1 MQTTSNMATDDLKV
15 VSNIIITVAKSY
27 STLYFICSEVNTNLN
42 TWNKEKQSC
51 IVMDYSYNGQYLDVY
66 GSSNN
71 YPYYYTNFQNKFQ
84 KSNGG
89 KINILVWQL

>member
-1 MQTTSNMATDDLKV
+1 MATDDLKV
-15 VSNIIITVAKSY
+15 VSNIITTVAKSY

-42 TWNKEKQSC
+42 KWNNQKWSC

-66 GSSNN
+66 GYLQNN
-71 YPYYYTNFQNKFQ
+71 YPYYYANFQNKFQ
-84 KSNGG
+84 KSNDG

>member
-42 TWNKEKQSC
+42 TWNKEK
-51 IVMDYSYNGQYLDVY
+51 
-66 GSSNN
+66 
-71 YPYYYTNFQNKFQ
+71 
-84 KSNGG
+84 
-89 KINILVWQL
+89 